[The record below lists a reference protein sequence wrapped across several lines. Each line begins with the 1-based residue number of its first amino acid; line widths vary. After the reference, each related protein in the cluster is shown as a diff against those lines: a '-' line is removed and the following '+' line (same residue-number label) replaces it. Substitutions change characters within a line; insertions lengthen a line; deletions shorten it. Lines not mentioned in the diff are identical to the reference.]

1 MGSSASKTT
10 SSSCCSASTSPPV
23 TKLNSKVPSPSS
35 PTRVPKAFS
44 FPMPSGN
51 NLTYTVHHP
60 PAKEGDTHHLV
71 SLTST
76 TYGSLH
82 ITDLDGASDR
92 QTMPH
97 ISVSGNNNNKK
108 IPEPEESR
116 DSLSP
121 DSVINTWELMNDLD
135 DDYLDNGND
144 SVLSFSELTADHDVG
159 VNGSA
164 LKPDDSYEFVRMEE
178 YEEDW
183 IPLPSKTKQ
192 PLWKHLAEES
202 FLSDLDPNIISSYK
216 RALSS
221 KQLGKDTRQT
231 SLLESARLS
240 SRSLEEQEKPRL
252 SEAEKDEN
260 KIVLYF
266 TSLRGIRK
274 TYEDCCYVRT
284 VLRGYQV
291 AVEER
296 DISMD
301 SKYRKELQI
310 ALGEEKPVCLPQ
322 VFVRGVHIGGMEEI
336 KKLNDGGELGEMLKG
351 LPVCE
356 SLGACECCG
365 DARFVPCTSCGGS
378 TKVFEEQEDAFKR
391 CNGCNENGLVR
402 CKKCCL

>member
-1 MGSSASKTT
+1 MGSSASKTS
-10 SSSCCSASTSPPV
+10 SSSCCSASNSPPV
-23 TKLNSKVPSPSS
+23 TKHNSKFPSLSS
-35 PTRVPKAFS
+35 PATVPRAFS
-44 FPMPSGN
+44 FPMLP
-51 NLTYTVHHP
+51 VHHP
-60 PAKEGDTHHLV
+60 PAKKGDTHHLV

-76 TYGSLH
+76 TYGSLQ
-82 ITDLDGASDR
+82 ITDLEGPSDR
-92 QTMPH
+92 QTFPH
-97 ISVSGNNNNKK
+97 MSVSGKNNKK
-108 IPEPEESR
+108 THEPEGSR

-121 DSVINTWELMNDLD
+121 DSVINTWELMNDLE
-135 DDYLDNGND
+135 DDYLDNCND
-144 SVLSFSELTADHDVG
+144 SVMSFSELTADHDVG

-178 YEEDW
+178 DEEDW
-183 IPLPSKTKQ
+183 IPLPSKPKQ

-221 KQLGKDTRQT
+221 RQL
-231 SLLESARLS
+231 
-240 SRSLEEQEKPRL
+240 EQEKPRL
-252 SEAEKDEN
+252 SETEGDKK

-274 TYEDCCYVRT
+274 TYEDCCCVRS

-291 AVEER
+291 KVEER

-322 VFVRGVHIGGMEEI
+322 VFIRGVHIGGMEEV
-336 KKLNDGGELGEMLKG
+336 KKLNDGGELGEILKG
-351 LPVCE
+351 FPVCDFV
-356 SLGACECCG
+356 GACGCCG

-391 CNGCNENGLVR
+391 CNICNENGLVR
-402 CKKCCL
+402 CKKCCLW

>member
-1 MGSSASKTT
+1 MGSSVSKAT
-10 SSSCCSASTSPPV
+10 SSSSSCSASTSPPV
-23 TKLNSKVPSPSS
+23 VKPNSKVPLPS
-35 PTRVPKAFS
+35 PTTVPRVFS
-44 FPMPSGN
+44 FPMPS
-51 NLTYTVHHP
+51 VHHP

-76 TYGSLH
+76 TYGSLL

-92 QTMPH
+92 QTLSH
-97 ISVSGNNNNKK
+97 ISVSGKNNIKK
-108 IPEPEESR
+108 THERVESC

-135 DDYLDNGND
+135 END
-144 SVLSFSELTADHDVG
+144 SVLSFSELTEDHDVG

-164 LKPDDSYEFVRMEE
+164 LKPDDSYEFVRIEE

-183 IPLPSKTKQ
+183 IPLPSKPKQ

-221 KQLGKDTRQT
+221 KQLGKDKRPT
-231 SLLESARLS
+231 SLPESVCLS
-240 SRSLEEQEKPRL
+240 SKSLEEQVKPRL
-252 SEAEKDEN
+252 SETEDDKN
-260 KIVLYF
+260 KVVLYF

-274 TYEDCCYVRT
+274 TYEDCCCVRT

-301 SKYRKELQI
+301 SKFRKELQI

-336 KKLNDGGELGEMLKG
+336 NKLNDGGELGEMLKG

-356 SLGACECCG
+356 YVGACGCCG

-391 CNGCNENGLVR
+391 CSGCNENGLVR
-402 CKKCCL
+402 CKKCF

>member
-1 MGSSASKTT
+1 
-10 SSSCCSASTSPPV
+10 
-23 TKLNSKVPSPSS
+23 
-35 PTRVPKAFS
+35 
-44 FPMPSGN
+44 
-51 NLTYTVHHP
+51 
-60 PAKEGDTHHLV
+60 
-71 SLTST
+71 
-76 TYGSLH
+76 
-82 ITDLDGASDR
+82 
-92 QTMPH
+92 
-97 ISVSGNNNNKK
+97 
-108 IPEPEESR
+108 
-116 DSLSP
+116 
-121 DSVINTWELMNDLD
+121 MNDLD

-164 LKPDDSYEFVRMEE
+164 MKPDDSYEFVRIEE

-252 SEAEKDEN
+252 SETEKDEN

-274 TYEDCCYVRT
+274 TYEDCCYVRM

>member
-1 MGSSASKTT
+1 MGSSVSKTT
-10 SSSCCSASTSPPV
+10 SSSSCCSASNTPPV
-23 TKLNSKVPSPSS
+23 TKLNSKVPSP
-35 PTRVPKAFS
+35 TKVPRAFS
-44 FPMPSGN
+44 FPMPS
-51 NLTYTVHHP
+51 VHHP

-76 TYGSLH
+76 TYGYGSIQ
-82 ITDLDGASDR
+82 ITDLDGAFDR
-92 QTMPH
+92 QTLPPT
-97 ISVSGNNNNKK
+97 SVSGNNNNKK

-135 DDYLDNGND
+135 DDFLEND
-144 SVLSFSELTADHDVG
+144 SVLSFSELTSDHDVV
-159 VNGSA
+159 VNESA
-164 LKPDDSYEFVRMEE
+164 LKPDDSYEYVRIEE

-183 IPLPSKTKQ
+183 IPLPSKPKQ

-221 KQLGKDTRQT
+221 KQLGKDTRPT
-231 SLLESARLS
+231 SLQESIRLS
-240 SRSLEEQEKPRL
+240 SKSFEEQEKPRL
-252 SEAEKDEN
+252 SETEDDKN
-260 KIVLYF
+260 KVVLYF

-274 TYEDCCYVRT
+274 TYEDCCCATT

-296 DISMD
+296 DISME

-322 VFVRGVHIGGMEEI
+322 VFIRGIHIGGMEEI

-351 LPVCE
+351 FPVCD
-356 SLGACECCG
+356 SVGACGCCG

-378 TKVFEEQEDAFKR
+378 TKVFEQQEDTFKR
-391 CNGCNENGLVR
+391 CDVCNENGLVR

>member
-1 MGSSASKTT
+1 M
-10 SSSCCSASTSPPV
+10 
-23 TKLNSKVPSPSS
+23 
-35 PTRVPKAFS
+35 
-44 FPMPSGN
+44 
-51 NLTYTVHHP
+51 
-60 PAKEGDTHHLV
+60 
-71 SLTST
+71 
-76 TYGSLH
+76 
-82 ITDLDGASDR
+82 
-92 QTMPH
+92 
-97 ISVSGNNNNKK
+97 
-108 IPEPEESR
+108 
-116 DSLSP
+116 
-121 DSVINTWELMNDLD
+121 
-135 DDYLDNGND
+135 
-144 SVLSFSELTADHDVG
+144 
-159 VNGSA
+159 
-164 LKPDDSYEFVRMEE
+164 KPDDSYEFVRIEE

-252 SEAEKDEN
+252 SETEKDEN

-266 TSLRGIRK
+266 TSLRGIPK
-274 TYEDCCYVRT
+274 TYEDCYYVRT